1 MPRVL
6 VPTTELTPQKATLT
20 TALAGADNDLTFTAL
35 TGGPAGNSIRVTY
48 VVAGNNTLLT
58 VAVAGYDIT
67 VNVATSGAGAA
78 TSTATLVLAALQA
91 NADVQRLVTV
101 ALATGNTG
109 AGIVAALAFTALAGG
124 NLSVVQP
131 ALTDGDATNGH
142 YITANDGLTVIEVV
156 STDASARTVSVEY
169 SPYYTPLADIAAE
182 TVTVAAGAT
191 RVIGP
196 FSAGAFDQNA
206 SRDVY
211 FTPSISATLDFR
223 AYRLVRA
230 T

>member
-6 VPTTELTPQKATLT
+6 VPVTELTPPKATLT
-20 TALAGADNDLTFTAL
+20 TAIAGADNDLTFTAL

-58 VAVAGYDIT
+58 VVVAGYDIT

-78 TSTATLVLAALQA
+78 TSTASLVLAALQA

-109 AGIVAALAFTALAGG
+109 VGVVAALALTALAGG
-124 NLSVVQP
+124 NLSNLQP
-131 ALTDGDATNGH
+131 TVTDGDATNGH

-156 STDASARTVSVEY
+156 STDASARTVSVLY
-169 SPYYTPLADIAAE
+169 SPYYTPLAAIAAE
-182 TVTVAAGAT
+182 VVSVAAGAT

-196 FSAGAFDQNA
+196 FSNGAFDQNA
-206 SRDVY
+206 NRDVY

-223 AYRLVRA
+223 AYRIVRA
-230 T
+230 A

>member
-6 VPTTELTPQKATLT
+6 VPTTELSPPKATLT
-20 TALAGADNDLTFTAL
+20 TALAGANDDLTYTAL

-48 VVAGNNTLLT
+48 VVVGNNTLLT
-58 VAVAGYDIT
+58 VVVGGYDIT
-67 VNVATSGAGAA
+67 VNVATSGVGAA

-124 NLSVVQP
+124 NLSVAQP

-156 STDASARTVSVEY
+156 SSDGSARTVSVSY
-169 SPYYTPLADIAAE
+169 SPYYTPLAAIAAE
-182 TVTVAAGAT
+182 VVPVAAGAT
-191 RVIGP
+191 RIIGP

-206 SRDVY
+206 RQDVH
-211 FTPSISATLDFR
+211 FTPSVSTTLKFR
-223 AYRLVRA
+223 ALRVSRA
-230 T
+230 